1 MFSLKTIEDI
11 LEEIKEDKS
20 DNLSTTSFKMK
31 RDIWEFFSNIPE
43 SKHYRAVEYGTHKGQ
58 TTRVLSHLF
67 KYVYTINLP
76 NHFDKAQE
84 LNADRDNI
92 EYVGL
97 DLYKQPEQTFEYKPV
112 NVHFIDAG
120 HSFNQVM
127 QDVVRA
133 LKMESMNH
141 LETGLPL
148 PVYFIFD
155 DYGYASDR
163 GVYMAVNQL
172 FNVGTLER
180 VTYIGHPPRHSF
192 GGNPERILADHEG
205 IICKL
210 VQHVAI
216 L

>member
-1 MFSLKTIEDI
+1 MFKLKTIEDI

-97 DLYKQPEQTFEYKPV
+97 DLYKQPEQTFE
-112 NVHFIDAG
+112 
-120 HSFNQVM
+120 
-127 QDVVRA
+127 
-133 LKMESMNH
+133 
-141 LETGLPL
+141 
-148 PVYFIFD
+148 
-155 DYGYASDR
+155 
-163 GVYMAVNQL
+163 
-172 FNVGTLER
+172 
-180 VTYIGHPPRHSF
+180 
-192 GGNPERILADHEG
+192 
-205 IICKL
+205 
-210 VQHVAI
+210 
-216 L
+216 